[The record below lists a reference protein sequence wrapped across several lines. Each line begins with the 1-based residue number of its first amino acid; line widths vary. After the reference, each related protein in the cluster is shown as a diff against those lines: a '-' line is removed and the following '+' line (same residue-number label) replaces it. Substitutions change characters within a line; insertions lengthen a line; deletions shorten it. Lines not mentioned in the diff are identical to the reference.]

1 MWILPGDVN
10 PLSPAIVAVVSPMPH
25 MTKSQSGFETRERE
39 EEVKETSPGTR
50 SGGEDP
56 LRGELIEMLP
66 HRIIVLQ

>member
-1 MWILPGDVN
+1 
-10 PLSPAIVAVVSPMPH
+10 MPH